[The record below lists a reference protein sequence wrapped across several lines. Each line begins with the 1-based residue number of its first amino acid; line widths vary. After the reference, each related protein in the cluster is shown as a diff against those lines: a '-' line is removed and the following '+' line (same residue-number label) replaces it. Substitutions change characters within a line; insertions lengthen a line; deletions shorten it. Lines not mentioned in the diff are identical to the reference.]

1 MTSIL
6 NFNASDFMVERPSE
20 SSSGQQNYYKCNPK
34 LSKAEDGHYRAV
46 IKVIYNPHNFMKSL
60 VERQVYSMTDE
71 NGWFSVVSSLSNND
85 TNCPI
90 FKAWKSLRYSKDP
103 VKENWAAPEAKGGTG
118 WFNKKSERWVT
129 IQVIEDENQPE
140 LVGRYLFWKLPATI
154 WRMIEAKQNPSP
166 ESGKAAI
173 PVFDFLIGRAIELDV
188 TPGPDDPSDPSRKN
202 REIKYDLSSLS
213 EDPVQCINT
222 DGTPLLN
229 DEQQAVVDE
238 YLDAMRK
245 VWKARS
251 ADKRNEL
258 MSQVQNS
265 DCYKKLSAF
274 YDTEVIEKIKADCG
288 NVYEELSYKPWDDA
302 TAARVNAWLAKVTKG
317 IDPTT
322 VTITES
328 ADPLT
333 PSSVDTEQTV
343 TVTTATSS
351 LAPKSVDESLDED
364 TELPF

>member
-6 NFNASDFMVERPSE
+6 NFNASDFMVERDPVTVSA
-20 SSSGQQNYYKCNPK
+20 SNNFYRCNPK

-46 IKVIYNPHNFMKSL
+46 IKVVYNPHNLMQS
-60 VERQVYSMTDE
+60 VVNRQVYSMNDDQ
-71 NGWFSVVSSLSNND
+71 GWFSVVSSLSNND

-103 VKENWAAPEAKGGTG
+103 VKENLAAPEAKGGKG
-118 WFNKKSERWVT
+118 WFNKKTERWVT

-140 LVGRYLFWKLPATI
+140 LVGRYLFWKLPAAI
-154 WRMIEAKQNPSP
+154 WRMIDAKQNPSP
-166 ESGKAAI
+166 ESGKAAV
-173 PVFDFLIGRAIELDV
+173 PVFDFLIGRAVELDV
-188 TPGPDDPSDPSRKN
+188 TPGPDDPADPSRKN

-222 DGTPLLN
+222 DGTPLLD

-251 ADKRNEL
+251 VDKRNEL
-258 MSQVQNS
+258 MTQVQNS
-265 DCYKKLSAF
+265 ECYKKLAAF
-274 YDTEVIEKIKADCG
+274 YDTDVIEKIKADCG
-288 NVYEELSYKPWDDA
+288 DVYEELSYKPWDEA
-302 TAARVNAWLAKVTKG
+302 TTARVNAWLAKVTKG

-322 VTITES
+322 VMVNEGT
-328 ADPLT
+328 DPLAAPAASPT
-333 PSSVDTEQTV
+333 
-343 TVTTATSS
+343 TSS
-351 LAPKSVDESLDED
+351 LAVTGAVDDAENED
-364 TELPF
+364 ELPF